1 MDNTIQV
8 TERGGFNPKA
18 TESSKQLIKALY
30 YAMKRNKVFYQF
42 QRSFHPLTGLTREQ
56 EAAIDTHTIWAG
68 QSHQISDFVY
78 FPVPRGTSLANA
90 KYVSECPKII
100 GDIHRLNRML
110 SHIDTGSYCKQPLM
124 PKAQAIGYYV
134 KYILSQRK
142 GKKIPPS
149 VVVENAFGVFG
160 LLLFTVVFFIFLASM
175 SKAIAIGVGFMLF
188 IFGSIALFNIWNTH

>member
-18 TESSKQLIKALY
+18 TESSKQLIKTFY

-42 QRSFHPLTGLTREQ
+42 QRSFYPLTGLTREQ
-56 EAAIDTHTIWAG
+56 ESAIDTHTIWAG
-68 QSHQISDFVY
+68 QPHNISDFEY
-78 FPVPRGTSLANA
+78 FPVPRGTGLDNA
-90 KYVSECPKII
+90 KYVNECPEIVR
-100 GDIHRLNRML
+100 DIHRLNRML
-110 SHIDTGSYCKQPLM
+110 SHIDTDPHHKQPLM
-124 PKAQAIGYYV
+124 SKAQAIGYYV

-142 GKKIPPS
+142 GKKMPPS

-160 LLLFTVVFFIFLASM
+160 LLLFTVLFFVFLASM